1 MPQNQTMYVYHS
13 ISGGQGF
20 QGPLG
25 PPPRMN
31 PSAPGQQLPPQPP
44 QPQQQQQQLS
54 GASGPA
60 LMAAIQAMQA
70 AAAAQGRPPL
80 GAPTYSAPMGQP
92 GMRPH
97 APVAPQPNMTHSA
110 VPDYPARSR
119 QQQQHPQ
126 HVPPQACPPGSNE
139 GHQELLQQLQA
150 ALSAPQ
156 GPASHAGGQQQQHH
170 HQQQQQPQ
178 QQRAAGPSTNSQQ
191 QTMGQPAG
199 GNTWQQ
205 HPRLSV
211 SKDEALN
218 AEKQQAARMREQQM
232 NRNTQLLQQ
241 MQQQHSQHRRQRAP
255 PPSMLPPPQQRQQ
268 QHAPHVLHPAGSS
281 AGALGSIPAQQGSW
295 GRQGMGAGALARSS
309 PSSNTSSHPE
319 VPGTA
324 GAGAVGAGARVESPA
339 EAAAAAA
346 AGPGAALSTQQQQ
359 LLKGMLSAT
368 AIAAGAGGADRGSSH
383 GGWDAAA
390 ATDQGGLGRS
400 RSREAGGSQ
409 QGAAVLQQGGE
420 LSTLQPHVSSSHAGP
435 QQQQQTPVA
444 AQLEQLQ
451 QLLQANMQQE
461 QGPQQQQAHQQ
472 HQQQEDDAEEIT
484 PEVLTLL
491 TMLAASAVYSAAE
504 SGASGRPMHPAVNA
518 RVLAA
523 SKRFLSALVSCDDNA
538 SPSDNL
544 AATAAEPD
552 AAAVTTR
559 TSSGILQGEGLG
571 TADAAAA
578 DAAAALCALPDLRG
592 GIERSSGSGTL
603 QQRRQRGSA
612 GVEGEGDLEE
622 GRASRRKR
630 ARFTSKVDALIAAR
644 GRCSGVLL
652 LLVRYIIRASSQC
665 SFVDLDVQAMDIF
678 VAACWTVL
686 HAKYICICPCGQRTG

>member
-1 MPQNQTMYVYHS
+1 
-13 ISGGQGF
+13 
-20 QGPLG
+20 
-25 PPPRMN
+25 
-31 PSAPGQQLPPQPP
+31 
-44 QPQQQQQQLS
+44 
-54 GASGPA
+54 
-60 LMAAIQAMQA
+60 
-70 AAAAQGRPPL
+70 
-80 GAPTYSAPMGQP
+80 
-92 GMRPH
+92 
-97 APVAPQPNMTHSA
+97 
-110 VPDYPARSR
+110 
-119 QQQQHPQ
+119 
-126 HVPPQACPPGSNE
+126 
-139 GHQELLQQLQA
+139 
-150 ALSAPQ
+150 
-156 GPASHAGGQQQQHH
+156 
-170 HQQQQQPQ
+170 
-178 QQRAAGPSTNSQQ
+178 
-191 QTMGQPAG
+191 
-199 GNTWQQ
+199 
-205 HPRLSV
+205 
-211 SKDEALN
+211 
-218 AEKQQAARMREQQM
+218 M

-346 AGPGAALSTQQQQ
+346 AGPGAALSTEQQQ

-368 AIAAGAGGADRGSSH
+368 AIAASAGGADRGSSH

-420 LSTLQPHVSSSHAGP
+420 LSTLQPHVSSSHAGQAGP

-461 QGPQQQQAHQQ
+461 QGPRQQQAHQQ

-603 QQRRQRGSA
+603 QQRRQRGSD

-652 LLVRYIIRASSQC
+652 LLLRYIIRASSQC

-686 HAKYICICPCGQRTG
+686 HAKYICICLCGQRTG